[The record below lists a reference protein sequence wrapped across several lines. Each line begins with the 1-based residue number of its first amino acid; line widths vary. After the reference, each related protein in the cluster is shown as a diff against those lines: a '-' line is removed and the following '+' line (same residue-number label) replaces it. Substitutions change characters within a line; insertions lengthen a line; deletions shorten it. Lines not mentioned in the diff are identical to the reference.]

1 MRRRKPGR
9 IWNDREWKKWGRGGV
24 VTSEGRIWG
33 RKRKGKERTDEGVE
47 KRDGNGKRDEKE
59 RVEKVER

>member
-1 MRRRKPGR
+1 M
-9 IWNDREWKKWGRGGV
+9 
-24 VTSEGRIWG
+24 TSEGRIWG

-47 KRDGNGKRDEKE
+47 KRDGNGKRDGKE